1 MATNDSTR
9 REILPIPYGKP
20 IGLTPMT
27 ARDPEA
33 KLPPI
38 TPLRPPTGGP
48 NVLFI
53 LPQVSVKGEVGKNE
67 RSTCRHTA
75 DVKVQKTLIGPP
87 PEQKAQPRGLRGKI
101 VGKKKLDEM
110 KIT

>member
-1 MATNDSTR
+1 
-9 REILPIPYGKP
+9 
-20 IGLTPMT
+20 MT
-27 ARDPEA
+27 ARDPET

-67 RSTCRHTA
+67 GSTCRHTA
-75 DVKVQKTLIGPP
+75 DVKVQKTPSTGTESTAPWF
-87 PEQKAQPRGLRGKI
+87 EGKNHREDEGYI
-101 VGKKKLDEM
+101 EKLQSL
-110 KIT
+110 